1 MRGLWFV
8 QTFFQL
14 EREARKLCTC
24 ILAASCWDR
33 TSPTPEASTSTL
45 DQGGS
50 CSKTLLQAVESF
62 LSCGVSLETL
72 GEVRFVRGE
81 ETLQESR
88 VNL

>member
-1 MRGLWFV
+1 MRGLSRLSFSW
-8 QTFFQL
+8 
-14 EREARKLCTC
+14 REKRESYAQGC